1 MTCSNTD
8 FGRVYQQHVDRLYA
22 FLVYR
27 VADRAT
33 AEDLTQLTFERALRA
48 WAQFDPQ
55 RGSEITWLMAVARSV
70 LADHFRRAVNRVRT
84 RDPESIAESE
94 LPVLPGPEVQH
105 SGSPEL
111 AAAVARLSEREREV
125 IALRFGGDLDA
136 AGIAHL
142 LGLTPANV
150 HQILSR
156 SLRRLRAILEQD
168 QPLSPRLA
176 AVPPHTLAA
185 A

>member
-1 MTCSNTD
+1 VIGSNTD
-8 FGRVYQQHVDRLYA
+8 FGPVYEDHVDRLYA
-22 FLVYR
+22 FLAYR

-55 RGSEITWLMAVARSV
+55 RGSELTWLVAIARNV
-70 LADHFRRAVNRVRT
+70 LADHFRRAVNRFPAL
-84 RDPESIAESE
+84 DADALLDSE
-94 LPVLPGPEVQH
+94 LPILPGPEAQH
-105 SGSPEL
+105 AGSPEL
-111 AAAVARLSEREREV
+111 VAALAQLAEREREV

-136 AGIAHL
+136 AGIAHV
-142 LGLTPANV
+142 LGMSPANV

-156 SLRRLRAILEQD
+156 SLRRLRTLLEQK
-168 QPLSPRLA
+168 A
-176 AVPPHTLAA
+176 AAARALAA